1 MPRLVVAV
9 AALVLLASIDRRAE
23 ALRLPDEVGGQDEAT
38 VVAGGLQAS
47 GSSAEAKAV
56 AYLAAEVP
64 KWRREHGCYS
74 CHNNGDAVRALLVAA
89 GRGHEVGAAADDTLA
104 WLATPERWDSNAGR
118 GGSEDLPLGR
128 IQFSSTLLSM
138 VETRRASQDALERAA
153 AMLVSHQREDG
164 SWKLSDS
171 QILGGPTFYGTSL
184 ATALANRVLLRVSGD
199 AARVPRTRAAAW
211 LRTAPVETVLD
222 ASALVLG
229 LDGDDNPTANAQRG
243 RALDILRRGQGPDG
257 GWGPYVTSPSE
268 PFDTALAVLALV
280 AVRNGPGG
288 DVAEVIRRGRA
299 YLLSVQTDD
308 GSWPETTRPPNGESY
323 AQRIS
328 TTAWALQA
336 LLASQ

>member
-1 MPRLVVAV
+1 MPRLVC
-9 AALVLLASIDRRAE
+9 AAATLTLLASI
-23 ALRLPDEVGGQDEAT
+23 
-38 VVAGGLQAS
+38 AS
-47 GSSAEAKAV
+47 AQTPETKAV
-56 AYLAAEVP
+56 SYLVGEVP

-74 CHNNGDAVRALLVAA
+74 CHNNGDAVRALLAAA
-89 GRGHEVGAAADDTLA
+89 GRGHEVGAAAADTLA

-138 VETRRASQDALERAA
+138 VESGRASQGALDRAA
-153 AMLVSHQREDG
+153 AMVAAHQREDG

-184 ATALANRVLLRVSGD
+184 ATALAHRVLARAAGD
-199 AARVPRTRAAAW
+199 AVRVARTRSAAW

-222 ASALVLG
+222 ASSIILG
-229 LDGDDNPTANAQRG
+229 LEGDENPTADAQRR
-243 RALDILRRGQGPDG
+243 RALDTLRRGQGPDG

-268 PFDTALAVLALV
+268 PFDTALAVLALA
-280 AVRNGPGG
+280 AVRDRPGL
-288 DVAEVIRRGRA
+288 DVADAIRRGRA
-299 YLLSVQTDD
+299 YLISTQNEVGD
-308 GSWPETTRPPNGESY
+308 WPETTRPPNGESY